1 MHFLEIGSLQNTL
14 ANMTKQEMIDIAISV
29 YPEER
34 RFIEYISSLN
44 NKMVAEIRLFL
55 LTECSSLDTM
65 IKILRFLEEV
75 GYPIGRVFEV
85 KLMNGTCLEVKS
97 LKELT
102 KKEKDKV
109 SDIVTY
115 WQF

>member
-1 MHFLEIGSLQNTL
+1 MEIGSLQNTL

-75 GYPIGRVFEV
+75 GYPISRIFEV
-85 KLMNGTCLEVKS
+85 KLMDGTYLEVRS
-97 LKELT
+97 LKELI
-102 KKEKDKV
+102 KKEKDRV